1 MTFRR
6 HDGADGPLHNVL
18 KRRLY
23 ETYSRKPRSSHQ
35 RPSATAAKTIGADK
49 GERSTAANF
58 EV

>member
-18 KRRLY
+18 KRRLD

-35 RPSATAAKTIGADK
+35 RPPAVGDG
-49 GERSTAANF
+49 GENDRSR
-58 EV
+58 